1 MVRRQTISEE
11 DFTLPQLADIR
22 QCWNEVKT
30 GIESIIAEDS
40 NLTFRPEDV
49 YSECVNG
56 RAELFTSPIGFL
68 VLSTEIDPFTGD
80 RTLLIWIAYVYKTGK
95 HNWMKHVQWVEELAR
110 KAGCRY
116 IEARSSVS
124 QMEEYAL
131 RQGFSLNTRV
141 YTKEVNEQ

>member
-1 MVRRQTISEE
+1 MVRRQTISEDE
-11 DFTLPQLADIR
+11 FILPQLADIR
-22 QCWNEVKT
+22 KCWPEVKI

-56 RAELFTSPIGFL
+56 RAELFTSPMGFL
-68 VLSTEIDPFTGD
+68 VLITEIDPFTGD
-80 RTLLIWIAYVYKTGK
+80 RTLLIWIAYVYETGK
-95 HNWMKHVQWVEELAR
+95 HNWMKHVQWFEELAR
-110 KAGCRY
+110 NAGCRY

-131 RQGFSLNTRV
+131 KQGFSLNTRV
-141 YTKEVNEQ
+141 YTKEVNE

>member
-11 DFTLPQLADIR
+11 DFTLPQLTDIR
-22 QCWNEVKT
+22 QCWDEVKT
-30 GIESIIAEDS
+30 GIESIIADDP

-80 RTLLIWIAYVYKTGK
+80 RTLLIWIAYVYETGK
-95 HNWMKHVQWVEELAR
+95 HNWMKHVQWFEELAR
-110 KAGCRY
+110 KTGCRY
-116 IEARSSVS
+116 IEARSSVP

-131 RQGFSLNTRV
+131 GQGFSLNTRV